1 MKIIVGSKFQL
12 QQTILIFGTNFKKKK
27 KEHVRL
33 KREKVKITIDFFIF
47 EVVLVPIFNL
57 NWQFWFFGPSL
68 SKKGNCFQSK
78 TDKIDTIIE
87 FCIFKLVF
95 VSSFTLNKQF
105 WICGPNLPMKDIYSQ
120 NQKKWTSSLNFAY
133 SD

>member
-27 KEHVRL
+27 EHVRL

-47 EVVLVPIFNL
+47 ELVLVPIFNL